1 MAATARS
8 IITLG
13 LVISGI
19 VAATGLPL
27 RANAAITFQVS
38 FNDPGSLYAP
48 YYNRIR
54 SNVISAGNEWA
65 SYFGS
70 SYNASVQVQL
80 GFADIATAAGASI
93 TNSYVG
99 LSNGLA
105 TYEQGAAYEI
115 RTGLDPNGSAPD
127 VRITIGRTG
136 YLQNELWFDPS
147 PNRQSAAVPLNRTDA
162 RSVFLHEFG
171 HAFAFNGWRNGQ
183 TGALPGGYQST
194 FDAWVTTRTFEGQ
207 PQLFFTGSAARSLY
221 GGPVPLTFGQN
232 SHLGNLEPRPGSI
245 LIPDLMNGV
254 SFYRGSRYHVSPLDL
269 AILGDTGFPTTSS
282 GAGIAAAGAP
292 LFAAAPFAS
301 AVPEPSTCVLTMGG
315 LIALVWVRRRT
326 PAPAPPRIARRLPH
340 TRPVTPSAGIARTT
354 ETARSPRP
362 SARHPAT
369 SVRPPW
375 YGMQGTLSPPPTAT
389 M

>member
-8 IITLG
+8 IIALG

-80 GFADIATAAGASI
+80 GFADIATADGASI

-115 RTGLDPNGSAPD
+115 RTGLDPTAPRPTSASS
-127 VRITIGRTG
+127 IGRTG

-147 PNRQSAAVPLNRTDA
+147 PQSAERGSSGQPDRRTVRVPA
-162 RSVFLHEFG
+162 RIRPCIRLQWM
-171 HAFAFNGWRNGQ
+171 ARPL

-194 FDAWVTTRTFEGQ
+194 FDAWVAPSTS
-207 PQLFFTGSAARSLY
+207 TGSPS
-221 GGPVPLTFGQN
+221 
-232 SHLGNLEPRPGSI
+232 SS
-245 LIPDLMNGV
+245 
-254 SFYRGSRYHVSPLDL
+254 SR
-269 AILGDTGFPTTSS
+269 
-282 GAGIAAAGAP
+282 
-292 LFAAAPFAS
+292 AAPR
-301 AVPEPSTCVLTMGG
+301 
-315 LIALVWVRRRT
+315 VRCM
-326 PAPAPPRIARRLPH
+326 
-340 TRPVTPSAGIARTT
+340 AGRC
-354 ETARSPRP
+354 R
-362 SARHPAT
+362 
-369 SVRPPW
+369 
-375 YGMQGTLSPPPTAT
+375 
-389 M
+389 